1 MNWLRFFVFV
11 IWSLALAALLL
22 LGRYSLFIRAQLW
35 PLLLG
40 TLLMF
45 VLFLVAMGIRRRG
58 AAASAAA
65 WAGSSLLLLP
75 LAYLFPLMSRA
86 SASGLNSFALQKR
99 SLGLSNGL
107 DSSFGSANSPLPV
120 SSASA
125 DAKGET
131 MSIGAIAQHFQRL
144 IGQRVVTDGRVYRDD
159 SVPGGQLQI
168 YRFVVVCCAAD
179 AMPVQVVVKA
189 PDTAGLKNDQ
199 WVRVA
204 GTVGSMQQ
212 DGSPVPMINATR
224 VTPIPAPQEP
234 YLSPYR
240 F

>member
-1 MNWLRFFVFV
+1 MNQLRLFVFT
-11 IWSLALAALLL
+11 IWSAGLAALLL

-45 VLFLVAMGIRRRG
+45 VLFLVAMGIRRRRG
-58 AAASAAA
+58 ASATAAA
-65 WAGSSLLLLP
+65 WARSLLLLLP
-75 LAYLFPLMSRA
+75 LAYVFPLMSRA

-99 SLGLSNGL
+99 SLGLSSGL
-107 DSSFGSANSPLPV
+107 DSSFESANGPLPT
-120 SSASA
+120 SSVNAE
-125 DAKGET
+125 GET
-131 MSIGAIAQHFQRL
+131 VSIGVLARHFRKL
-144 IGQRVVTDGRVYRDD
+144 SGKHVITDGRIYHDD
-159 SVPGGQLQI
+159 SVAGGQLQI

-179 AMPVQVVVKA
+179 AMPVQVVVKGA
-189 PDTAGLKNDQ
+189 DSAAFKNDQ
-199 WVRVA
+199 WVRVE

-212 DGSPVPMINATR
+212 DGAAVPVINATR
-224 VTPIPAPQEP
+224 VIPIAAPPEP